1 MTQVAHTP
9 TDEQPQNLV
18 VDPPQASAG
27 FLLRS
32 LRQDA
37 GLKIDSLAA
46 TLRVPVA
53 KLQALEEDHWD
64 LLPDA
69 MFARA
74 LALAVCRHL
83 HADAAPVMAL
93 LPQQD
98 VSRLAVKDERGL
110 DFPLQRPSFLPQSSF
125 LVIEKLFTPLR
136 WAALVIFVL
145 ALLLAVWPDLQSWLE
160 GRAVAPTPALP
171 TSTETEP
178 PPPLVVLPPSAPA
191 EESASAQMVITPVQ
205 SAVTGGPALPASGVA
220 NGH

>member
-1 MTQVAHTP
+1 MTQATQTP
-9 TDEQPQNLV
+9 SPEQRQDLAENKPQ
-18 VDPPQASAG
+18 DSAG
-27 FLLRS
+27 GMLRR

-64 LLPDA
+64 VLPDA

-83 HADAAPVMAL
+83 NTDASPVMAL

-98 VSRLAVKDERGL
+98 VSRLAIKDERGL

-125 LVIEKLFTPLR
+125 LLIEKWFTPLR
-136 WAALVIFVL
+136 WAALAILVL
-145 ALLLAVWPDLQSWLE
+145 ALLLAFWPDLQSWFE
-160 GRAVAPTPALP
+160 YQGPSQTTTAPASPEIEAPA
-171 TSTETEP
+171 
-178 PPPLVVLPPSAPA
+178 LVVLPPSVPSD
-191 EESASAQMVITPVQ
+191 EKSASQMVLTPVQ
-205 SAVTGGPALPASGVA
+205 SAAVAAPASSASGVV

>member
-1 MTQVAHTP
+1 MTQVTQMP
-9 TDEQPQNLV
+9 TDEQRQDSGVDKPQ
-18 VDPPQASAG
+18 DSAG
-27 FLLRS
+27 GLLRS

-53 KLQALEEDHWD
+53 KLQALEDDQWD
-64 LLPDA
+64 MLPDA

-74 LALAVCRHL
+74 LALSVCRHL
-83 HADAAPVMAL
+83 SADASPVMAL

-136 WAALVIFVL
+136 WAALAIFVL
-145 ALLLAVWPDLQSWLE
+145 ALLLAVWPDLHTWFE
-160 GRAVAPTPALP
+160 GQGVTQTTASPVSTVTEAP
-171 TSTETEP
+171 
-178 PPPLVVLPPSAPA
+178 VLPVSQPIAPMD
-191 EESASAQMVITPVQ
+191 ESAATQMVITPVQ
-205 SAVTGGPALPASGVA
+205 SAVSAAPALSASGVA